1 MVAPGD
7 SALVKITLTNALPA
21 SLLENLEFTLREESG
36 GSARTTATGVGVDYV
51 ESQNFQNSMVATDK
65 FSTEVGTPMV
75 VRLTNTR
82 SETLDTL
89 QFYVSN
95 SSGGGNYLTDFTIKL
110 YDSSFNL
117 IEGTHD
123 NTTGTFTKADTSKWS
138 LAAEDT
144 CYIVITT
151 TSANVD
157 VFAWLS

>member
-1 MVAPGD
+1 
-7 SALVKITLTNALPA
+7 
-21 SLLENLEFTLREESG
+21 
-36 GSARTTATGVGVDYV
+36 
-51 ESQNFQNSMVATDK
+51 MVATDK
-65 FSTEVGTPMV
+65 FTTEAGTPMV

-82 SETLDTL
+82 SETLNTL

-123 NTTGTFTKADTSKWS
+123 NTNGTFTKADTSKWS

-151 TSANVD
+151 TSATED